1 MTLISKISKLPLGCL
16 LFTIFLAGP
25 ATVPTQPAAAQ
36 TAQMPSAHDVVFRRY
51 RGEDEVDDDRS
62 GSGRGGGRD
71 QSGGGSNDSGGSESG
86 SGGNSDG
93 GGKSKSDGGSSGGN
107 KPSKGSSSGGDGKNK
122 QDDSDRF

>member
-1 MTLISKISKLPLGCL
+1 MTLCSKLPFGCL
-16 LFTIFLAGP
+16 LFAIFLAGP
-25 ATVPTQPAAAQ
+25 AIVPAKPAAAQ

-71 QSGGGSNDSGGSESG
+71 KSGGGSDDSGGSDSG
-86 SGGNSDG
+86 GGNSDG

-107 KPSKGSSSGGDGKNK
+107 KPSKGSSTSGDGKNK